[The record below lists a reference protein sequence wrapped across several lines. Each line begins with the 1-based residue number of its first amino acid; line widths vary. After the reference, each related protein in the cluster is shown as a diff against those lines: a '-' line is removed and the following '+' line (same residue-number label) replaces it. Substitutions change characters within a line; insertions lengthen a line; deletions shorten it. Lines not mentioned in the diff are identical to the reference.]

1 MQRLSNLSTLRIRP
15 ERTVTLTYQYRTFKG
30 VEGDTVASLL
40 YANGIR
46 IFTRSLKYHRPRGLY
61 SLDGECS
68 NALMEVN
75 GVPNVRVENTMAKNG
90 MQVRL
95 QNVFGSA
102 GFDVMGF
109 MDWVDWAMPAGF
121 YYRRFHKP
129 ERLWP
134 LMIKLIRKMAGLG
147 KINPEFKMPA
157 QFDEIYPTTDV
168 CVIGGGP
175 AGMTAAL
182 AAAGQGLR
190 VILLESRPWLG
201 GCFDY
206 RTVSYN
212 NGRTLSER
220 ARELTDEVDGTENI
234 RVFRHTA
241 VVGTYA
247 DNLVTAF
254 QKGDKTDV
262 FDERYVEIR
271 SKSIVV
277 ATGCIERPL
286 LFENNE
292 RPGVMQIGCAH
303 RLARTWGILPG
314 KRMVFSIGHDLGK
327 ETALDLS
334 DLGAEIL
341 CVADIREDGHDP
353 DLEHELRKRNIPF
366 YRGWTVSKVRGRK
379 TLNKVRLSTL
389 NGSHH
394 REFTCDTLVASA
406 GLTPVN
412 GPLNLAGASFAYN
425 DRTGFFK
432 PDRLPKNI
440 HAAGWML
447 GLHHPKSIETSGRLA
462 GLAAASDCGASVH
475 DFLQEAEAALSELP
489 GPVRGSKL
497 TAAPGC
503 GKKTFICFDEDGT
516 LKHVDQALE
525 MGFDVPEL
533 IKRFTA
539 IGTGPGQGGIPG
551 HNLPLYVDRIC
562 QTDKPSPQ
570 PTTVR
575 PPLVPTL
582 LATYAG
588 RKIDMCKRTP
598 LHTLQVEAGG
608 RMERIGVW
616 KRARYFS
623 PDKDIQQEVDA
634 VRRSVGMLDAS
645 TLGKFRLFGPDALKI
660 LQRVYVSDMSQI
672 QENKI
677 KYAAMCNDDGC
688 LIDDGVVIKRHEND
702 YYFTTSTGRAGV
714 TAEWIRYHTRY
725 DDWEF
730 YLVNLTDAFGVINLA
745 GPLARK
751 VLSKITDVDLSN
763 DAFPFTGYREFY
775 IKEEIPVRAMRL
787 GFVGELSYE
796 RHLPSCRN
804 PKSRSGMFISRYNI
818 PTGQPV
824 KCRIIIL
831 RPVKPPAARLNGI

>member
-1 MQRLSNLSTLRIRP
+1 M
-15 ERTVTLTYQYRTFKG
+15 
-30 VEGDTVASLL
+30 
-40 YANGIR
+40 
-46 IFTRSLKYHRPRGLY
+46 
-61 SLDGECS
+61 
-68 NALMEVN
+68 
-75 GVPNVRVENTMAKNG
+75 
-90 MQVRL
+90 
-95 QNVFGSA
+95 
-102 GFDVMGF
+102 
-109 MDWVDWAMPAGF
+109 
-121 YYRRFHKP
+121 
-129 ERLWP
+129 
-134 LMIKLIRKMAGLG
+134 
-147 KINPEFKMPA
+147 
-157 QFDEIYPTTDV
+157 
-168 CVIGGGP
+168 
-175 AGMTAAL
+175 
-182 AAAGQGLR
+182 
-190 VILLESRPWLG
+190 
-201 GCFDY
+201 
-206 RTVSYN
+206 
-212 NGRTLSER
+212 
-220 ARELTDEVDGTENI
+220 
-234 RVFRHTA
+234 
-241 VVGTYA
+241 
-247 DNLVTAF
+247 
-254 QKGDKTDV
+254 
-262 FDERYVEIR
+262 
-271 SKSIVV
+271 
-277 ATGCIERPL
+277 
-286 LFENNE
+286 
-292 RPGVMQIGCAH
+292 
-303 RLARTWGILPG
+303 
-314 KRMVFSIGHDLGK
+314 
-327 ETALDLS
+327 
-334 DLGAEIL
+334 
-341 CVADIREDGHDP
+341 
-353 DLEHELRKRNIPF
+353 
-366 YRGWTVSKVRGRK
+366 
-379 TLNKVRLSTL
+379 
-389 NGSHH
+389 
-394 REFTCDTLVASA
+394 
-406 GLTPVN
+406 
-412 GPLNLAGASFAYN
+412 
-425 DRTGFFK
+425 
-432 PDRLPKNI
+432 
-440 HAAGWML
+440 
-447 GLHHPKSIETSGRLA
+447 
-462 GLAAASDCGASVH
+462 
-475 DFLQEAEAALSELP
+475 
-489 GPVRGSKL
+489 